1 MDINAIA
8 KNLNKN
14 VDVVES
20 TFSQNNLQVISYGFC
35 GIDEDRG
42 SMTLLVEIASINGN
56 SISNRVDVKANFYDE
71 DGVIIYSESK
81 TVYEEDFAGY
91 DTLSLY
97 LNEDGLAFNA
107 VKCRLFAVRFLWYG
121 HSWKIT

>member
-1 MDINAIA
+1 MDTNAIA

-35 GIDEDRG
+35 GISENG
-42 SMTLLVEIASINGN
+42 SMTLLIEIASINGN
-56 SISNRVDVKANFYDE
+56 SINSRVDVKANFYDE
-71 DGVIIYSESK
+71 DGVIIYSESR

-91 DTLSLY
+91 DTLNMY

-107 VKCRLFAVRFLWYG
+107 VKCRLFAVRFV
-121 HSWKIT
+121 

>member
-1 MDINAIA
+1 MDTNAIA

-35 GIDEDRG
+35 GISENG
-42 SMTLLVEIASINGN
+42 NMTLLIEIASINGSSIN
-56 SISNRVDVKANFYDE
+56 SRIDVKANFYNE

-91 DTLSLY
+91 DTLNMY

-107 VKCRLFAVRFLWYG
+107 IKCRLFAVRFVWYEY
-121 HSWKIT
+121 SREIT